1 MCKFEAKVRHERR
14 GAIVKLE
21 HGALQEAVRCLE
33 EEISCGGHG
42 TDVGLRTGDG
52 DS

>member
-1 MCKFEAKVRHERR
+1 MCKFEAKVRRER
-14 GAIVKLE
+14 GVPSWNME
-21 HGALQEAVRCLE
+21 HGALRGAVRCLE
-33 EEISCGGHG
+33 EEISCRGHG